1 MTDARKVLQTALG
14 LYPEPSEEDME
25 ILWYLYAH
33 RCISTLRL
41 SESFGVR
48 HPEIRAKLEELRK
61 QNLVTYG
68 LSRREYMLTSYV
80 SKLLS
85 TLRGVGIH
93 GRIYMSVP
101 VGVMKA
107 AMLSQ
112 ILSKHPDLE
121 PAQVQRILRRLYQ
134 DGLVR
139 YSRRPGYGMK
149 LFYWRDPA

>member
-14 LYPEPSEEDME
+14 LYPDPSEEDME

-33 RCISTLRL
+33 GCVSTLKL
-41 SESFGVR
+41 SESFGLR
-48 HPEIRAKLEELRK
+48 QPEIRARLEALKKLG
-61 QNLVTYG
+61 LVTYG
-68 LSRREYMLTSYV
+68 LSKSEYMLTSYV
-80 SKLLS
+80 SEILS
-85 TLRGVGIH
+85 TLRGAGIR

-112 ILSKHPDLE
+112 ILSKHPDLG
-121 PAQVQRILRRLYQ
+121 PAQVQRLLRRLYQ

-139 YSRRPGYGMK
+139 YSRRPRYGTK
-149 LFYWRDPA
+149 LFYWRDPE